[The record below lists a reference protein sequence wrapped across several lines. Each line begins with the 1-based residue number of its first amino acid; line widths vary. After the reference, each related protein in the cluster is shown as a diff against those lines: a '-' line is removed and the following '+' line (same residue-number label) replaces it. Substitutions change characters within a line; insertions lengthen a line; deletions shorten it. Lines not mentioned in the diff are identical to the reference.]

1 MPIIYKP
8 VPRWNPARPDLP
20 PRYHAQQVSTGS
32 ISLRQLA
39 KLISERATVK
49 TADTM
54 AVLEGM
60 LEVIPAELGNGKII
74 RLGDFGTFSASI
86 KSDGA
91 ETEDKLRST
100 HINKVNIRFRPGTEF
115 QQMVNNYTFRRK

>member
-1 MPIIYKP
+1 MAIIYKP
-8 VPRWNPARPDLP
+8 VPRWNPARKTDP
-20 PRYHAQQVSTGS
+20 PKYHAQSVNTGS

-60 LEVIPAELGNGKII
+60 LEVIPAELGDGKIV

-86 KSDGA
+86 KSDGV
-91 ETEDKLRST
+91 ETEDKLKSS
-100 HINKVNIRFRPGTEF
+100 HIHQVTIRFRPGDEF
-115 QQMVNNYTFRRK
+115 QKAIKSYTFHRK